1 MQVGQYGQL
10 IYRELRQAL
19 GASQLHRRGRPGE
32 FPFPRTQKTVASLK
46 DVQKENLM
54 SLFANPLCIPGNSFN
69 LNLTWSIET
78 DIFFFSSWRVGIS
91 GECSYIDFEGHY

>member
-1 MQVGQYGQL
+1 
-10 IYRELRQAL
+10 
-19 GASQLHRRGRPGE
+19 
-32 FPFPRTQKTVASLK
+32 
-46 DVQKENLM
+46 M

-78 DIFFFSSWRVGIS
+78 DILFFSSWRVGIS